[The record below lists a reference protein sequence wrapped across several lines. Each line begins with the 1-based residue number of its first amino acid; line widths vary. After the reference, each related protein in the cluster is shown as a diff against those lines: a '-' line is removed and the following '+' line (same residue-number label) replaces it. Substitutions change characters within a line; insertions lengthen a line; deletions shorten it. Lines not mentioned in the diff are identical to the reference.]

1 MAAPHSQ
8 CSRLKKPK
16 GKAMPRLIK
25 ASLDPGKLRSTA
37 EASRGGYKRP
47 AEKDAAKVASEVIGL
62 TGAVMKHP
70 VTDLIV
76 RGVNELV
83 LLGKKDTP
91 GYEGLLEQ
99 RRERLKQKAARRKAG
114 PAPIAVKPR
123 ITSFTD
129 VASGTP
135 IGESFDRA
143 AEVEMARARKQ
154 PAPAAP
160 PAAMPPQPPPAA
172 TAPAAPVKKVEEPKI
187 EIPRTVEEI
196 MAFVANPIASPE
208 DLNWAMTQVAKFAP
222 VLGLDDIGRP
232 KTAYSSVILESYAK
246 GKKRVPTEL
255 DLQKQAV
262 KEREVRLKETGALDK
277 QTTRKE
283 EIIKVS
289 FLEKAKDAR
298 AQIAAAA
305 AREKASGKGKSK
317 TDAGK
322 AGLDGLRTIATALKV
337 GFANNSLSADQ
348 LSELGGLYREATT
361 ALKPG
366 TEGSGY
372 IGKLKI
378 RALKKYFGE
387 IFGPSYVNPIDE
399 SDLGRH
405 SDLGEVDRYIKRRLA
420 QARNILSKEAKEH
433 DRLFREARTK
443 EALEGRAKAVVTA
456 AETLFAERRGE
467 LKAAISDAGREGK
480 RVIKLVRGKYKRKGT
495 DKIDDKALSE
505 AWANYTAAE
514 KALSTARSKETG
526 GVN

>member
-76 RGVNELV
+76 RGVNELIN
-83 LLGKKDTP
+83 LGKDNTP
-91 GYEGLLEQ
+91 GYERLLEQ

-289 FLEKAKDAR
+289 YLEKGKDAR
-298 AQIAAAA
+298 ARLAASAA
-305 AREKASGKGKSK
+305 KARETGRRQDKTSAAKIAIDNLRDIAQAYKTMFANKSLSVAEVAQLEGMYREVK
-317 TDAGK
+317 Q
-322 AGLDGLRTIATALKV
+322 ALKDATKGSGTYQNALTGNFV
-337 GFANNSLSADQ
+337 AYFGKVFAAPYTNPLDPKQ
-348 LSELGGLYREATT
+348 ELGSHTNL
-361 ALKPG
+361 
-366 TEGSGY
+366 
-372 IGKLKI
+372 
-378 RALKKYFGE
+378 
-387 IFGPSYVNPIDE
+387 
-399 SDLGRH
+399 
-405 SDLGEVDRYIKRRLA
+405 
-420 QARNILSKEAKEH
+420 KEADAYVKRSGPLARSILTKDAAEQRKEYVKIEAAQ
-433 DRLFREARTK
+433 REEARIVTNIGAAQREVALTK
-443 EALEGRAKAVVTA
+443 
-456 AETLFAERRGE
+456 
-467 LKAAISDAGREGK
+467 
-480 RVIKLVRGKYKRKGT
+480 KL
-495 DKIDDKALSE
+495 LS
-505 AWANYTAAE
+505 N
-514 KALSTARSKETG
+514 L
-526 GVN
+526 